1 MRTEIWLPLAILAAD
16 RITKELSFRLPDRG
30 LVLIP
35 EVLGLRFVRNR
46 GVAFSLLSGVPWL
59 PAVLSLL
66 IVLAGILFLYRK
78 KPRGLARIGLLLML
92 GGALG
97 NLLDRLFRGF
107 VPDMI
112 ETLFIPFPVF
122 NVADIFLTAGCALV
136 IISLLFR
143 SQDFEAEGGSGCKNT
158 P

>member
-1 MRTEIWLPLAILAAD
+1 MRIEIWLPLIVLAAD
-16 RITKELSFRLPDRG
+16 RISKELSLRLPPEG

-35 EVLGLRFVRNR
+35 GVLGLRYVRNR
-46 GVAFSLLSGVPWL
+46 GIAFSLLSGVPWL
-59 PAVLSLL
+59 PAILSLL
-66 IVLAGILFLYRK
+66 IIIAGILYLRSK
-78 KPRGLARIGLLLML
+78 KPRGWARIGLLLML

-122 NVADIFLTAGCALV
+122 NVADISLTAGCTLV
-136 IISLLFR
+136 ILSLLFR
-143 SQDFEAEGGSGCKNT
+143 SQDFPKI
-158 P
+158 PDK